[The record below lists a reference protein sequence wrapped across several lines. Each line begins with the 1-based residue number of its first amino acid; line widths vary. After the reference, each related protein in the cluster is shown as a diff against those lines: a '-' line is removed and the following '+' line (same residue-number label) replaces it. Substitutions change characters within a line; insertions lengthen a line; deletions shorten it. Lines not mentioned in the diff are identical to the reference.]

1 VPETDALMDK
11 ATVETNDAERSKL
24 YAELIKRVSDASPV
38 VYVLELRY
46 PTVINKQFKN
56 VIETPLGIYGNFAT
70 ANRQ

>member
-1 VPETDALMDK
+1 M
-11 ATVETNDAERSKL
+11 
-24 YAELIKRVSDASPV
+24 
-38 VYVLELRY
+38 YVLELRY